1 MLFSKDYIALV
12 KDKLVEHYHKNGPQA
27 PTLSD
32 IFLGSYP
39 SQCRFAES
47 YRVLRTNIHFSFM
60 EKDFRTLLV
69 TSATEKEG
77 KTGTVANLSYTMAQ
91 AGKRVLMVDA
101 DLRKQMLSSI
111 IPKNGSVGLTGL
123 LSDIFSTDLTAG
135 SLREFGLGDLFW
147 LLSFQKKTGFLH
159 ITDNGDEIDI
169 YFRQGEPVDIDWLT
183 RPKGMRLVTLL
194 MRNNLITKEQAERA
208 MIRKKDTEQK
218 IGFILINMGFVKRED
233 LSSFINLQ
241 MIEALRVVLQC
252 NCGRFAFNDLP
263 ESYFDRPSFDPVNV
277 YKLYQQVIVGD
288 EEMPYLQKKI
298 QGAIMPSDTQNLF
311 VLPSGLQP
319 PNPTELL
326 HSDRMAFLISYLNRR
341 FDRLVLDTP
350 PILPAS
356 DALVLAPHTDGVL
369 LTIKVGHVNRK
380 AAHKA
385 VEQLRMADAN
395 VLGVVLSQADFDRDA
410 YYKYYQKYYADYYG
424 DEKDK
429 IRT

>member
-1 MLFSKDYIALV
+1 MLFSRDYIALI
-12 KDKLVEHYHKNGPQA
+12 KDKIVELQSRNGLQA
-27 PTLSD
+27 TTLSD

-47 YRVLRTNIHFSFM
+47 YRILRTNIHFSFM

-69 TSATEKEG
+69 TSATEREG

-111 IPKNGSVGLTGL
+111 IPRDGSIGLTGL
-123 LSDIFSTDLTAG
+123 LSDTFSTDLTSG
-135 SLREFGLGDLFW
+135 SLRDFGLGDLFW
-147 LLSFQKKTGFLH
+147 LISFQKKTGFLH
-159 ITDNGDEIDI
+159 ITNNGDEIDI
-169 YFRQGEPVDIDWLT
+169 YFRHGQPVDIDWLT
-183 RPKGMRLVTLL
+183 RPKGMRLMTLL
-194 MRNNLITKEQAERA
+194 LRNNLITKEQAKQA
-208 MIRKKDTEQK
+208 IIRKKDTEQK
-218 IGFILINMGFVKRED
+218 VGHILINMGFVSKEN

-241 MIEALRVVLQC
+241 MIEALRVVIQC
-252 NCGRFAFNDLP
+252 HCGKFAFNDLP
-263 ESYFDRPSFDPVNV
+263 ESYFDRPSFDPVDV

-288 EEMPYLQKKI
+288 EEMPYLQKRI
-298 QGAIMPSDTQNLF
+298 QAAIMPSDTHNLF
-311 VLPSGLQP
+311 VLPGGLQP

-341 FDRLVLDTP
+341 FDRLILDTP

-369 LTIKVGHVNRK
+369 LTVKVGHVNRK
-380 AAHKA
+380 AAFKA

-395 VLGVVLSQADFDRDA
+395 LLGVVLSQADFDRDA
-410 YYKYYQKYYADYYG
+410 YYRYYQKYYADYYG
-424 DEKDK
+424 DESQRK
-429 IRT
+429 

>member
-1 MLFSKDYIALV
+1 MLFSRDYVALIR
-12 KDKLVEHYHKNGPQA
+12 DKIMELQNKNGLHA

-32 IFLGSYP
+32 IFLESYP

-111 IPKNGSVGLTGL
+111 IPRDGSVGLTGL
-123 LSDIFSTDLTAG
+123 LSDTFSTDLTTG

-159 ITDNGDEIDI
+159 ITENGEEIDI
-169 YFRQGEPVDIDWLT
+169 YFRQGEPIDIDWLT

-194 MRNNLITKEQAERA
+194 LRNNLLTKEQASQA
-208 MIRKKDTEQK
+208 ITRKRDTAQK
-218 IGFILINMGFVKRED
+218 IGFILINMGFVKKED

-252 NCGRFAFNDLP
+252 NAGRFAFNDLP
-263 ESYFDRPSFDPVNV
+263 ESYFDRPSFDPVDV
-277 YKLYQQVIVGD
+277 YKLYQQIIVGD

-298 QGAIMPSDTQNLF
+298 QGAIMPSNTQNLF

-326 HSDRMAFLISYLNRR
+326 HSDRMAFLISYLKRR
-341 FDRLVLDTP
+341 FDRVVLDTP

-356 DALVLAPHTDGVL
+356 DALVLVPHTDGVL
-369 LTIKVGHVNRK
+369 LTIKVGHINRK
-380 AAHKA
+380 AAFKA
-385 VEQLRMADAN
+385 LEQLRMAEAN

-410 YYKYYQKYYADYYG
+410 YYRYYQKYYADYYG
-424 DEKDK
+424 EESGKTK
-429 IRT
+429 A

>member
-1 MLFSKDYIALV
+1 MLFSKDYIAII
-12 KDKLVEHYHKNGPQA
+12 KDKIVEQYNKNGPQA
-27 PTLSD
+27 PSLSD
-32 IFLGSYP
+32 IFLGCYP

-47 YRVLRTNIHFSFM
+47 YRILRTNIHFSFM

-91 AGKRVLMVDA
+91 AGNRVLMIDA
-101 DLRKQMLSSI
+101 DLRKQMLSTI
-111 IPKNGSVGLTGL
+111 LPKDGSVGLTGL
-123 LSDIFSTDLTAG
+123 LSDTFSTDLTTG

-183 RPKGMRLVTLL
+183 RPKGMRLMTLL
-194 MRNNLITKEQAERA
+194 LRNKLITKEQASRV
-208 MIRKKDTEQK
+208 ITRKKDTEQK
-218 IGFILINMGFVKRED
+218 VGFILINMGFVSKED
-233 LSSFINLQ
+233 LTSFINLQ

-263 ESYFDRPSFDPVNV
+263 ESYFDRPSFDPVDV

-288 EEMPYLQKKI
+288 EEMPYLQKQI
-298 QGAIMPSDTQNLF
+298 QAAIMPSNAGNLF
-311 VLPSGLQP
+311 VLPSGIQP

-326 HSDRMAFLISYLNRR
+326 HSDRMAFLVSYLNRR

-369 LTIKVGHVNRK
+369 LTIKVGKVNRK
-380 AAHKA
+380 AAFKA

-395 VLGVVLSQADFDRDA
+395 LLGVVLSQADFDRDA

-424 DEKDK
+424 NGNREK
-429 IRT
+429 